1 MKPVSCRMTIITTL
15 SIVVVIGVV
24 QVFYAPTIHAYVN
37 NGNTVASSK
46 PPSISILDWLPKN
59 AFLPK
64 ANLHQVQEQL
74 MHIVLNLQLDMETTK
89 GAVEVMVDNTGPTM
103 TLDPE
108 MEFAGWNTN
117 HKDHSTIRTRTTK
130 PIQKEVVKSSH
141 LLLQRSND
149 ATPRLPIRNLQF
161 MLGSTAA
168 STAGMNSILTKES
181 TNKKTKS
188 KNHPETSTNIPMPGY
203 NGAHPSLSSGV
214 VPLTIHNCGEYVTL
228 DKGVQSLPLSTTA
241 TAVTLPP
248 QWEVIWKE
256 QSPTGTIVCG
266 IELPQPI
273 RRNADA
279 MIPAGI
285 MYISFPVWD
294 GAQLLEYQKKKV
306 EYDITSKLYSQE
318 RDLEIE
324 KMTKSNNIFNKLMHY
339 RNAFAAAE
347 NYSLQP
353 HKAYRN
359 VPTTLD
365 DLIAIESSHDDAE
378 TSAFPPLYIV
388 PKGMVRIVPAATMKQ
403 MTQTSPCGSKAVMNR
418 MLWSSSSSGKNEVQE
433 AKHPNDILHG
443 TAKIVPPPAVPLL
456 RSPPTEVTTTS
467 TTTPLGSSSSS
478 SITDTDS
485 DTTFM

>member
-1 MKPVSCRMTIITTL
+1 MKPMSCQKTIITTV
-15 SIVVVIGVV
+15 SIVVVIVV
-24 QVFYAPTIHAYVN
+24 IQVFYAMTIHAYVN

-46 PPSISILDWLPKN
+46 PPSINILDWLPKN

-74 MHIVLNLQLDMETTK
+74 MDIVLNLQLDMETTK

-108 MEFAGWNTN
+108 KEFAGWNTN
-117 HKDHSTIRTRTTK
+117 HKDQSTIRTRTTK

-141 LLLQRSND
+141 LLLQRPND

-168 STAGMNSILTKES
+168 STITGMNSILTKAT

-365 DLIAIESSHDDAE
+365 DLIAIGNNNDEGKDTNA
-378 TSAFPPLYIV
+378 PPLYIV

-443 TAKIVPPPAVPLL
+443 TAKIVPPLTLPL
-456 RSPPTEVTTTS
+456 RTPSTENITS
-467 TTTPLGSSSSS
+467 LQMPS
-478 SITDTDS
+478 SINDTDAN
-485 DTTFM
+485 FM